1 MTHYC
6 PHTSRCFSPSKIRA
20 IKISAMEASVAVAL
34 VFLLT
39 KKIDQNFDKS
49 PHTHQKFDRLV
60 KNLTIRQKISNGFDP
75 SKFWFKPIFDIKT
88 SYTLSNFLSKY
99 WCQNFD
105 AKFWRFFWTC
115 MGPFSR
121 GRKGEEFGCV
131 SRCRVCRYTLQSYKG
146 FRRYGAV
153 RLTQHM
159 EAPVWSSCPRK

>member
-1 MTHYC
+1 
-6 PHTSRCFSPSKIRA
+6 
-20 IKISAMEASVAVAL
+20 MEASVAVAL

-39 KKIDQNFDKS
+39 NKIDQNFDKS

-88 SYTLSNFLSKY
+88 SYILSNFLSKY

-115 MGPFSR
+115 MGPLLISHYNWTRVKAAVLNLLVEVDNAGSR
-121 GRKGEEFGCV
+121 SFKNQLPSVRGVWCHGRASCCSHMSV
-131 SRCRVCRYTLQSYKG
+131 I
-146 FRRYGAV
+146 GA
-153 RLTQHM
+153 
-159 EAPVWSSCPRK
+159 PRENCLCCNASAFIHDSI